1 MKIQKS
7 KMLPL
12 TILLTI
18 LFCVEAKADEPVAK
32 EKPRMLMVTQSKG
45 YRHGPVNRKKQL
57 MAPAEKAMQ
66 ALGKSTGLFEVDFS
80 QDCATHLTK
89 ENLKKYSLVAFYTS
103 GDLPIAKDDLKYLL
117 DEWMHQP
124 GNGFLGFHSATDT
137 FKEHEPYWDFVGG
150 SFNGHPWGSNTK
162 VMMKVHDT
170 EHPAMK
176 PFGAEFEF
184 TEEIYQYYHWQ
195 PEKVRVLMS
204 IDMGKTDVKR
214 PWHVPV
220 AWVKKVGE
228 GKMFYTNLG
237 HREDT
242 WENEKFLKSI
252 EGAVK
257 WLQGTEAGESTPNP
271 EVSKQHHQD
280 SVDAAK
286 AAGITKESV
295 EAEERAKAERRRAN
309 QERKKKKAAAEA
321 AKKAKA
327 KKEKAG
333 AGK

>member
-117 DEWMHQP
+117 DLSLIH
-124 GNGFLGFHSATDT
+124 
-137 FKEHEPYWDFVGG
+137 
-150 SFNGHPWGSNTK
+150 
-162 VMMKVHDT
+162 
-170 EHPAMK
+170 
-176 PFGAEFEF
+176 
-184 TEEIYQYYHWQ
+184 I
-195 PEKVRVLMS
+195 
-204 IDMGKTDVKR
+204 
-214 PWHVPV
+214 
-220 AWVKKVGE
+220 
-228 GKMFYTNLG
+228 
-237 HREDT
+237 
-242 WENEKFLKSI
+242 
-252 EGAVK
+252 
-257 WLQGTEAGESTPNP
+257 
-271 EVSKQHHQD
+271 
-280 SVDAAK
+280 
-286 AAGITKESV
+286 
-295 EAEERAKAERRRAN
+295 
-309 QERKKKKAAAEA
+309 
-321 AKKAKA
+321 
-327 KKEKAG
+327 
-333 AGK
+333 

>member
-1 MKIQKS
+1 M
-7 KMLPL
+7 
-12 TILLTI
+12 
-18 LFCVEAKADEPVAK
+18 
-32 EKPRMLMVTQSKG
+32 
-45 YRHGPVNRKKQL
+45 
-57 MAPAEKAMQ
+57 
-66 ALGKSTGLFEVDFS
+66 
-80 QDCATHLTK
+80 
-89 ENLKKYSLVAFYTS
+89 
-103 GDLPIAKDDLKYLL
+103 
-117 DEWMHQP
+117 
-124 GNGFLGFHSATDT
+124 
-137 FKEHEPYWDFVGG
+137 
-150 SFNGHPWGSNTK
+150 
-162 VMMKVHDT
+162 
-170 EHPAMK
+170 
-176 PFGAEFEF
+176 
-184 TEEIYQYYHWQ
+184 
-195 PEKVRVLMS
+195 
-204 IDMGKTDVKR
+204 KR

-257 WLQGTEAGESTPNP
+257 WLQGIEAGESTPNP